1 MFSRYRELFLKQYE
15 RHEKGENVIL
25 IAELNGFPVGRLWVD
40 LAKRQQDSTG
50 VLWAFAVLPPLQNL
64 GIGTR
69 LIAVAES
76 ILRSQGFRIAEIG
89 AEKDN
94 PRARRL
100 YERLGYHIIRD
111 NLEEWDVTTPEGK
124 VIHEVSD
131 EWIMQKVLTEGTTP

>member
-1 MFSRYRELFLKQYE
+1 MFSRYRKLFLKQYE

-25 IAELNGFPVGRLWVD
+25 VAELNGFPIGRLWVD
-40 LAKRQQDSTG
+40 LEKRRQDSTG

-69 LIAVAES
+69 LMTAAEGV
-76 ILRSQGFRIAEIG
+76 LRSQGFRIAEIG

-94 PRARRL
+94 PGARRL
-100 YERLGYHIIRD
+100 YERLGYRVIGD

-124 VIHEVSD
+124 VIHEVAD
-131 EWIMQKVLTEGTTP
+131 EWILQKVLAEDATA